1 MLHFTYTMFDD
12 VLKRKARCECPG
24 DGSDEALQ
32 KCFILDFDR
41 ALYKVRP
48 TTFMSSIHKSWSC
61 CSPDTRE
68 GFNIYLIVT
77 APFQLTD
84 ERLSLNLLTKRC
96 GTSRPRRRCGGFGVS
111 VSCTVRLLSNTLAL
125 VLSVIS

>member
-48 TTFMSSIHKSWSC
+48 TTFVVHTKVGCVVHPTPEWVSK
-61 CSPDTRE
+61 
-68 GFNIYLIVT
+68 LI
-77 APFQLTD
+77 
-84 ERLSLNLLTKRC
+84 
-96 GTSRPRRRCGGFGVS
+96 
-111 VSCTVRLLSNTLAL
+111 
-125 VLSVIS
+125 